1 MRIRATFGSVA
12 PPPLLI
18 LTLQF
23 PIPLPPLTIYLDRWY
38 LRRHFCDI
46 SRPTVDFQVAAQ
58 QRHPLTHA
66 GETQTLAG
74 PTPVGALLRVEARPP
89 IPHVQ
94 AHSAVQAPECDLS
107 SFRPVPP
114 ATLTAADCLKN
125 LPTIVVYGA
134 QEYPP
139 LEAEKAVALCLFG
152 VSVVSFAGCR
162 VESVAGE
169 RYPYLVHSGHPF
181 FCGPGLGVR
190 HHLRGPF
197 HNYSRIVSHTL

>member
-12 PPPLLI
+12 PPPSLI

-114 ATLTAADCLKN
+114 
-125 LPTIVVYGA
+125 
-134 QEYPP
+134 
-139 LEAEKAVALCLFG
+139 
-152 VSVVSFAGCR
+152 
-162 VESVAGE
+162 
-169 RYPYLVHSGHPF
+169 
-181 FCGPGLGVR
+181 
-190 HHLRGPF
+190 HLRQRIASKTSQPSWSMEPKNTHPSRQKSSRALLVRRECGELRWLPRGKRRRRAISLSRPQWTPF
-197 HNYSRIVSHTL
+197 LLWARPRGAPSPARPFS